1 MTHLHCC
8 FISYFLVIH
17 CIFGRSIL
25 EENMQQKK
33 KHSLVTNNK
42 KKNNV
47 KPNVKVHT
55 VHMKD
60 FALNSATECSCA
72 EH

>member
-33 KHSLVTNNK
+33 KTQFSDQQ

-60 FALNSATECSCA
+60 FALNSDTECSCA

>member
-33 KHSLVTNNK
+33 KTQFSDQQ